1 MITVPEFITY
11 MNIPVPV
18 SDDLTNLIKDC
29 ILASVDD
36 MNTFTNRRLVEMNP
50 SHDMSIIIT
59 TKIEYYDGYDSNIIY
74 TKNYPVV
81 ELDPESRSVLQY
93 LKNDESWEDI
103 IKPPDTISNSLLI
116 LDFGKIRLL
125 KNYKFPAGVKNIK
138 ITYKS
143 GYDNATLPGDLKR
156 VCYEK
161 SGLKF
166 LNSACGNFQRLG
178 LESYEISNQIMRLT
192 NMYTSHNEVLK
203 KYRRPVI

>member
-11 MNIPVPV
+11 MNIPVPI
-18 SDDLTNLIKDC
+18 SPELESIIKDC

-59 TKIEYYDGYDSNIIY
+59 TKIEYYDGYDTNIIY

-81 ELDPESRSVLQY
+81 ELDPESTNVLQY

-103 IKPPDTISNSLLI
+103 IKPPDTIENSLLI
-116 LDFGKIRLL
+116 LDYGKIRLL
-125 KNYKFPAGVKNIK
+125 KNYKFPAGIKNIK

-143 GYDNATLPGDLKR
+143 GYDNITLPEDLKR

-178 LESYEISNQIMRLT
+178 IESYESSNQVTKFINLDSR
-192 NMYTSHNEVLK
+192 HNEALL

>member
-1 MITVPEFITY
+1 

-18 SDDLTNLIKDC
+18 NDDLTNLIKDC

-36 MNTFTNRRLVEMNP
+36 INTFTNRRLVEMNP
-50 SHDMSIIIT
+50 NYDMSIIIT

-125 KNYKFPAGVKNIK
+125 KNYKFPAGVKK
-138 ITYKS
+138 ILKS
-143 GYDNATLPGDLKR
+143 HTKADMIMQRFLKTLKEC
-156 VCYEK
+156 VMK
-161 SGLKF
+161 KAGLNF
-166 LNSACGNFQRLG
+166 LTPAA
-178 LESYEISNQIMRLT
+178 EIFNGSDWNLM
-192 NMYTSHNEVLK
+192 
-203 KYRRPVI
+203 KYQTRQ